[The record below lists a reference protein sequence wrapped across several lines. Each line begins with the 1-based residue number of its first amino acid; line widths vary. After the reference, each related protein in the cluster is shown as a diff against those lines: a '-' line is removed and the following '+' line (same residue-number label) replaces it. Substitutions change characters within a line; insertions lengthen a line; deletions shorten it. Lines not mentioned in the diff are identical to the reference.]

1 LCTFQPGYPLALLKE
16 ADRHAKQC
24 TNFVPFRV
32 IHVNY
37 SLPLR
42 LVNLVFGETMSL
54 LDQLSLSR
62 KFVILGVIA
71 LLMAGIPTVLLVN
84 TSLENVRIAKQEVK
98 GMPPLMAMQKVIQFS
113 QQHRGLSSGMLSGN
127 AAMKERRPGV
137 KDSVDKAIAEVD
149 SQLVLAGASEQ
160 LKTQWRER
168 KQRWQALE
176 QAVAGGQLAA
186 ADSTRQHTQL
196 IAAILRLN
204 AEVMNEFGLMNDA
217 SVDTFNLIQASFYSA
232 PWLTEKL
239 GIMRAMGSG
248 FLTRGTLPPQDKGVL
263 IGLRDRANE
272 LKDDMA
278 IYVGRSTADNAL
290 FSSTLKDPLEAL
302 KSQVD
307 STLGMADKNL
317 ISATELTF
325 PATQYFD
332 EFTRTIDAVYQF
344 NAKAMGT
351 LQTSL
356 SDRVNGLYARIA
368 WMLGLQLLGTLAAV
382 WLAWVFVRSITQ
394 PMDKAVR
401 LATAVSQGDL
411 TVTFPRHGTNE
422 TGRLLDALATMQT
435 QLNKLV
441 SEVRTDAQGV
451 ATASDQIAQGNNDLS
466 ARTEQAAAALE
477 ETAASM
483 EQLHAHVQT
492 NAEHAKD
499 ANTLA
504 HQARDVA
511 IKGGEV
517 VGQVVHTMR
526 DIHTSSSK
534 IADIIGVIDGIA
546 FQTNILALNAAV
558 EAARAG
564 EAGRGFAVVASEVR
578 SLAGRSAEAAKEIK
592 GLISDSVS
600 RVQAGTTLVD
610 QAGQTMEDVV
620 TSIKRVTDLMAD
632 ISVAS
637 AAQSTSVAEVGQA
650 ITQMDQATQQNAA
663 LVEESAAAATNLR
676 QQAQQLLHAAQV
688 FKTA

>member
-1 LCTFQPGYPLALLKE
+1 
-16 ADRHAKQC
+16 
-24 TNFVPFRV
+24 
-32 IHVNY
+32 
-37 SLPLR
+37 
-42 LVNLVFGETMSL
+42 
-54 LDQLSLSR
+54 
-62 KFVILGVIA
+62 
-71 LLMAGIPTVLLVN
+71 
-84 TSLENVRIAKQEVK
+84 
-98 GMPPLMAMQKVIQFS
+98 
-113 QQHRGLSSGMLSGN
+113 
-127 AAMKERRPGV
+127 
-137 KDSVDKAIAEVD
+137 
-149 SQLVLAGASEQ
+149 
-160 LKTQWRER
+160 
-168 KQRWQALE
+168 
-176 QAVAGGQLAA
+176 
-186 ADSTRQHTQL
+186 
-196 IAAILRLN
+196 
-204 AEVMNEFGLMNDA
+204 
-217 SVDTFNLIQASFYSA
+217 
-232 PWLTEKL
+232 
-239 GIMRAMGSG
+239 MRAMGSG

-302 KSQVD
+302 KTQVD

-317 ISATELTF
+317 ISAAELTF

-688 FKTA
+688 FKTS

>member
-1 LCTFQPGYPLALLKE
+1 MQ
-16 ADRHAKQC
+16 
-24 TNFVPFRV
+24 
-32 IHVNY
+32 
-37 SLPLR
+37 
-42 LVNLVFGETMSL
+42 M
-54 LDQLSLSR
+54 LDHMNLSR
-62 KFVILGVIA
+62 KFLVLGIIA
-71 LLMAGIPTVLLVN
+71 LLIAAVPTAMHVRSSVEEIQDAK
-84 TSLENVRIAKQEVK
+84 LEARA
-98 GMPPLMAMQKVIQFS
+98 MPPLIALQKVIQFT
-113 QQHRGLSSGMLSGN
+113 QQHRGLSAGLLAGN
-127 AAMKERRPGV
+127 AAMKERRPPI
-137 KDSVDKAIAEVD
+137 KDKVNAAIQDVDAALD
-149 SQLVLAGASEQ
+149 ASEANANIKSLWAQ
-160 LKTQWRER
+160 R
-168 KQRWQALE
+168 KQSWAALE
-176 QAVAGGQLAA
+176 QGVATAQLASP
-186 ADSTRQHTQL
+186 DSTRQHTQL
-196 IAAILRLN
+196 IATFMAFN
-204 AEVMNEFGLMNDA
+204 AEVMNEFRLLADPDLA
-217 SVDTFNLIQASFYSA
+217 VHDLIVSSFVSA

-239 GIMRAMGSG
+239 GILRA
-248 FLTRGTLPPQDKGVL
+248 TGTGILAKGELPAQTKGAL
-263 IGLRDRANE
+263 ISLRDRNVEIQAE
-272 LKDDMA
+272 LAVNLRRAAERKPGFA
-278 IYVGRSTADNAL
+278 A
-290 FSSTLKDPLEAL
+290 TLSAPAKTLLE
-302 KSQVD
+302 QVD
-307 STLGMADKNL
+307 ATLAMADQKL
-317 ISATELTF
+317 INAADMTF
-325 PATQYFD
+325 PSTQYFD
-332 EFTRTIDAVYQF
+332 EFTRTIDAVYTF
-344 NAKAMGT
+344 NALALNTLKAA
-351 LQTSL
+351 LD
-356 SDRVNGLYARIA
+356 DRVRAETITVV
-368 WMLGLQLLGTLAAV
+368 WVLGIQLVATALAI
-382 WLAWVFVRSITQ
+382 WLALVFIHSITR
-394 PMDKAVR
+394 PMGRALE
-401 LATAVSQGDL
+401 LATAVSKGDL
-411 TVTFPRHGTNE
+411 TKRIESQGTNE
-422 TGRLLDALATMQT
+422 IGQLLAALSSMQT
-435 QLNKLV
+435 HLNGLV
-441 SEVRTDAQGV
+441 SEVRTKAQGV
-451 ATASDQIAQGNNDLS
+451 AAASEQIAMGNNDLS

-688 FKTA
+688 FKTS